1 MAVIPDRGV
10 KVAKCFGIF
19 PVFFGKCIAFID
31 NDAYRYAIRLGC
43 GKKTVDKVVEVGGVL
58 TVTISK
64 AWSMLAAMI

>member
-19 PVFFGKCIAFID
+19 PVFFGKCIALID

-43 GKKTVDKVVEVGGVL
+43 GKKTVDKGG
-58 TVTISK
+58 
-64 AWSMLAAMI
+64 